1 MCSGRAITKRVM
13 SVSNARRDRGM
24 SRRRVNQG
32 EGERRSVRYSG
43 VLKRVGCESVCSG
56 RAITKRVMSVSNARR
71 DRGMSRRRVNQG
83 EGERRS
89 VRYSGVLKRV
99 GCESVCSGR
108 AITKR
113 VMSVSNA
120 RRDRGM
126 SSSWVVA
133 INVMFK
139 RRW

>member
-43 VLKRVGCESVCSG
+43 VFKRVGCESVCSG
-56 RAITKRVMSVSNARR
+56 RAITKS
-71 DRGMSRRRVNQG
+71 
-83 EGERRS
+83 
-89 VRYSGVLKRV
+89 L
-99 GCESVCSGR
+99 
-108 AITKR
+108 
-113 VMSVSNA
+113 MSVSNA